1 MENNRL
7 KGSDLMHY
15 SVLLKESIDL
25 LNIKEDGIYVDATLG
40 YAGHSSE
47 ILKKLKTGY
56 LYSFDQDKE
65 AISHSQKRLEEIS
78 DHFSIIKSNFVY
90 MEEELKKRNIDEVDG
105 IIFDLGVSSPQLDE
119 EERGFSYHKDARL
132 DMRMDQDNPLSAYEV
147 VNEYPKERLTQIF
160 RDYGEEKYASS
171 IASRIVKVR
180 EEKPIETTL
189 ELVDIIKQSVP
200 EKVKREK
207 NPSKKVFQAIRIEVN
222 KELEVLSSAL
232 TQALSLLKINGRIA
246 VITFHSLEDRIVK
259 NTFKKYSEVDKNLK
273 NLPFIP
279 EEYLPKFKTINKDVI
294 LPSEKELEENRRS
307 RSAKLRVIERI
318 R

>member
-1 MENNRL
+1 
-7 KGSDLMHY
+7 MHY
-15 SVLLKESIDL
+15 SVLLKEAIGL
-25 LNIKEDGIYVDATLG
+25 LNIKENGIYVDATLG

-47 ILKKLKTGY
+47 ILKRLKSGY
-56 LYSFDQDKE
+56 LYCFDQDKE
-65 AISHSQKRLEEIS
+65 AILYSKKRLESIS
-78 DHFSIIKSNFVY
+78 DRFSIMKSNFVF
-90 MEEELKKRNIDEVDG
+90 MKEKLNQQDIFEVDG
-105 IIFDLGVSSPQLDE
+105 ILFDLGVSSPQLDE

-132 DMRMDQDNPLSAYEV
+132 DMRMDMDNPLSAYEV
-147 VNEYPKERLTQIF
+147 VNEYSKEHLIQIF

-189 ELVDIIKQSVP
+189 QLVEIIKQSVP

-222 KELEVLSSAL
+222 KELDVLTSAL
-232 TQALSLLKINGRIA
+232 SQALSLLKINGRLV

-259 NTFKKYSEVDKNLK
+259 NTFKQMSEVDKNLK
-273 NLPFIP
+273 HLPFIP
-279 EEYLPKFKTINKDVI
+279 EEYLPKFQLINKDVI
-294 LPSEKELEENRRS
+294 LPNEKELEENRRS
-307 RSAKLRVIERI
+307 RSAKMRVIERI

>member
-1 MENNRL
+1 
-7 KGSDLMHY
+7 MHY
-15 SVLLKESIDL
+15 SVLLKEAIDL

-47 ILKKLKTGY
+47 ILKRLKTGY
-56 LYSFDQDKE
+56 LYCFDQDKE
-65 AISHSQKRLEEIS
+65 AILYSKKRLDAIS
-78 DHFSIIKSNFVY
+78 DRFSIIKSNFVF
-90 MEEELKKRNIDEVDG
+90 MKKELNQRGIFEVDG
-105 IIFDLGVSSPQLDE
+105 ILFDLGVSSPQLDE

-132 DMRMDQDNPLSAYEV
+132 DMRMDQENPLSAYEV
-147 VNEYPKERLTQIF
+147 VNEYSKERLIQIF

-189 ELVDIIKQSVP
+189 QLVEIIKQSVP

-222 KELEVLSSAL
+222 KELEVLTSAL
-232 TQALSLLKINGRIA
+232 SQALSLLKIKGCLV

-259 NTFKKYSEVDKNLK
+259 NAFKKVSEVDKNLRH
-273 NLPFIP
+273 LPFVP
-279 EEYLPKFKTINKDVI
+279 EEYLPKFQLINKDVI
-294 LPSEKELEENRRS
+294 LPKKEELEENRRS
-307 RSAKLRVIERI
+307 RSAKMRVIERI